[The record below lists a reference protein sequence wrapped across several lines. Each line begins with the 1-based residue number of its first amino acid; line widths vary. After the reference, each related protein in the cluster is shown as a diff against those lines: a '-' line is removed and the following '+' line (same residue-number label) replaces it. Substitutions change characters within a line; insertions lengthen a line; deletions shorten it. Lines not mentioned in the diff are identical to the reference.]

1 MNQWTQYWQ
10 NTTALNSFAEGQ
22 SALGYYGDLER
33 LWQAQLK
40 HLANNASLLDIGT
53 GNGGLA
59 VLCYQ
64 YGRIL
69 NYQWSIH
76 AIDAA
81 DINPILNKY
90 EDQTINAAISQIK
103 FQGNT
108 PAEALPYANDSFDLI
123 CSQFAIEYAN
133 LEIALPECIRVLK
146 HNGKFVAV
154 MHHQDSSIV
163 ADSCVGL
170 RVLDLFMVES
180 NVFLNIK
187 TLLELAAALILQG
200 KKIKSS
206 EKFNQLNL
214 ALLQQFKQLQGHF
227 SDEATA
233 KWCQQYIASIVPLL
247 YELTPQSPKVLEDYL
262 TQLALYR
269 LRLVDQINAKLTVER
284 QHAIEKIL
292 SNFQVEYSWE
302 NVVIN
307 EQIFGTLL
315 EVNKLN

>member
-1 MNQWTQYWQ
+1 MEQWTKYWRK
-10 NTTALNSFAEGQ
+10 TTALNSFAEGQ
-22 SALGYYGDLER
+22 SALGYYGELEL

-108 PAEALPYANDSFDLI
+108 PAEALPYANDSFDLV
-123 CSQFAIEYAN
+123 CSQFAIEYTN
-133 LEIALPECIRVLK
+133 IELALPECIRVLK
-146 HNGKFVAV
+146 HNGKFVAI

-163 ADSCVGL
+163 ADSYIGL

-180 NVFLNIK
+180 NVFVNIK
-187 TLLELAAALILQG
+187 MLLELAAVLILQG
-200 KKIKSS
+200 TNIKSS
-206 EKFNQLNL
+206 EKFNQLNR
-214 ALLQQFKQLQGHF
+214 ALFQQFKQLQGHF
-227 SDEATA
+227 CDEATA
-233 KWCQQYIASIVPLL
+233 KWCQRFIASIVPLL
-247 YELTPQSPKVLEDYL
+247 YELTPQSPALLEDYL
-262 TQLALYR
+262 RQLVLYR
-269 LRLVDQINAKLTVER
+269 LRLMDQIKATLTTNH
-284 QHAIEKIL
+284 QHEIEKLL
-292 SNFQVEYSWE
+292 SKYQVKYSLE
-302 NVVIN
+302 NVVIDRK
-307 EQIFGTLL
+307 IFGTLL
-315 EVNKLN
+315 EVNKIN

>member
-1 MNQWTQYWQ
+1 MEQWTKYWRE
-10 NTTALNSFAEGQ
+10 TTALNSFAEGQ
-22 SALGYYGDLER
+22 SALGYYGELER

-81 DINPILNKY
+81 DINPMLNKY

-108 PAEALPYANDSFDLI
+108 PAEVLPYANDSFDLV

-133 LEIALPECIRVLK
+133 LELALPECIRVLTPQ
-146 HNGKFVAV
+146 GKLVAI
-154 MHHQDSSIV
+154 MHHEDSAIV
-163 ADSCVGL
+163 ADSRIGL
-170 RVLDLFMVES
+170 RVLNLFMLES
-180 NVFLNIK
+180 TVFFEIK
-187 TLLELAAALILQG
+187 NLLELGAELISQG
-200 KKIKSS
+200 VNIKSS
-206 EKFNQLNL
+206 ARFNQLNS
-214 ALLQQFKQLQGHF
+214 ALLQQFKQLQCHF
-227 SDEATA
+227 SDDDTA
-233 KWCQQYIASIVPLL
+233 HWCQRFIASIVPFL
-247 YELTPQSPKVLEDYL
+247 YELTPHSPAIFANYL

-269 LRLVDQINAKLTVER
+269 LRLIDQLKATLTSER
-284 QHAIEKIL
+284 QQSMVQML
-292 SNFQVEYSWE
+292 SSLPVKVHWE
-302 NVVIN
+302 NVMID
-307 EQIFGTLL
+307 EHAFGVLL
-315 EVNKLN
+315 EVTK